1 MAHVHAKLGSRVA
14 QFALRAGA
22 TVLLVAA
29 CGDTNGGTE
38 GAAGSAAPI
47 AGASAGAGG
56 HAGMTA
62 MPRDSACQEPF
73 APRTPRSVADVV
85 EMLNAMPKPVTLPCF
100 LESLERPFSLQATT
114 SVLSAQP
121 AVGKRSPRMF
131 LFFDPLVASVVPDGT
146 GRHLLELGER
156 RSETHSLK
164 AELEFPITEEVAP
177 EAPFA
182 RLRYD
187 DRLSTCDFCHA
198 NSEPAEEPV
207 FPYAFVSQAL
217 KPVLRERVKVEALM
231 AEARAC
237 DKAVEAERC
246 EMLNVLFREDD
257 PPSEAEFPATYRTF
271 VP

>member
-1 MAHVHAKLGSRVA
+1 
-14 QFALRAGA
+14 
-22 TVLLVAA
+22 
-29 CGDTNGGTE
+29 
-38 GAAGSAAPI
+38 
-47 AGASAGAGG
+47 
-56 HAGMTA
+56 
-62 MPRDSACQEPF
+62 MPRESACAEPI
-73 APRTPRSVADVV
+73 APRTPRSVTDVV
-85 EMLNAMPKPVTLPCF
+85 AMLNAMPKPVTLPCF
-100 LESLERPFSLQATT
+100 LDTLERPIALQATT

-121 AVGKRSPRMF
+121 AVGKRSPRVF
-131 LFFDPLVASVVPDGT
+131 LFFDSLVASVVPAGT

-156 RSETHSLK
+156 RGDAHSLK
-164 AELEFPITEEVAP
+164 AELEFPITEQLLP

-198 NSEPAEEPV
+198 DSSPAEELG

-217 KPVLRERVKVEALM
+217 RPVLRERVAVEALM

-237 DKAVEAERC
+237 DEAVEAERC
-246 EMLNVLFREDD
+246 EMLNVLFREDS